1 MSREDIFK
9 KAIRTEKKGP
19 EALLEP
25 SMTTNKPRLGNHVYF
40 YDDGKL
46 VMKIIPED
54 MTPEEVIRDYKRNRC
69 KDIN

>member
-1 MSREDIFK
+1 MSRDN
-9 KAIRTEKKGP
+9 
-19 EALLEP
+19 
-25 SMTTNKPRLGNHVYF
+25 NKPRLGNHVYF

-54 MTPEEVIRDYKRNRC
+54 MTPEEVIREYKRNRC